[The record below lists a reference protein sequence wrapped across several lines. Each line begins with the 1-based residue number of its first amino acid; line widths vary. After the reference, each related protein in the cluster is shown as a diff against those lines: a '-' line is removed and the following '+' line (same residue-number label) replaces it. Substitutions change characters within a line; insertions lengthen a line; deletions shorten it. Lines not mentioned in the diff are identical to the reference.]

1 MNLAL
6 SGSPLDDD
14 NFIKNSEI
22 DRKRNARKTIKKP
35 LSSSMLPSNNQSNIG
50 QYMVNKTNPNSNVS
64 ILKSKMYEGMES
76 GDGSLADFTPPP
88 FPTNTKS
95 PQDLQVRDIIGKRN
109 TEYHQNEDPEDVLDL
124 LSAADK
130 AFKARESGARESGPR
145 ESGAREMGTRE
156 SGQTDAKVNKEAF
169 ETLPGT
175 YYGDYA
181 KQYTPFTNIKNGPAT
196 SKDQIME
203 KLNYMIHLLEEQQ
216 DFKTGNATEE
226 IILYSFLGIFMIFVI
241 DSFTRAS
248 KYVR

>member
-6 SGSPLDDD
+6 SGSPLDED
-14 NFIKNSEI
+14 NFIKNTEI

-35 LSSSMLPSNNQSNIG
+35 LSSSMLPAHNQ
-50 QYMVNKTNPNSNVS
+50 YTVNKTNPNSNVS
-64 ILKSKMYEGMES
+64 ILKSKIYEGMETS
-76 GDGSLADFTPPP
+76 DGGMADFTPPP

-95 PQDLQVRDIIGKRN
+95 PIDLNVRDIIAKRN
-109 TEYHQNEDPEDVLDL
+109 TEYQMNEDPEDVSDL
-124 LSAADK
+124 LSSADK
-130 AFKARESGARESGPR
+130 VGARETGARETAARDYSGARET
-145 ESGAREMGTRE
+145 GARV
-156 SGQTDAKVNKEAF
+156 SGQTDIKVNKEAF

-181 KQYTPFTNIKNGPAT
+181 KQYTPFTNIKNGPT
-196 SKDQIME
+196 SNKDQIME

>member
-6 SGSPLDDD
+6 SGYPLDDD
-14 NFIKNSEI
+14 NFIKNTEI

-35 LSSSMLPSNNQSNIG
+35 LSSSMLPTHNQSNIG
-50 QYMVNKTNPNSNVS
+50 QYMVSKTNPNSNVS
-64 ILKSKMYEGMES
+64 ILKSKIYEGMES
-76 GDGSLADFTPPP
+76 SDGGMADFSPPP
-88 FPTNTKS
+88 FPTNTKA
-95 PQDLQVRDIIGKRN
+95 PLELNARDIIAKRN
-109 TEYHQNEDPEDVLDL
+109 TEYHQNEDSEDISDL

-130 AFKARESGARESGPR
+130 ASEQRTGQ
-145 ESGAREMGTRE
+145 GTGQ
-156 SGQTDAKVNKEAF
+156 GQTDSKVNKEAF

-181 KQYTPFTNIKNGPAT
+181 KQYTPFTNIKNGPIT
-196 SKDQIME
+196 NKDQILE

>member
-35 LSSSMLPSNNQSNIG
+35 LSSSMLPANNQSNIG

-76 GDGSLADFTPPP
+76 GDGSLADFAPPP
-88 FPTNTKS
+88 FPTNTKA
-95 PQDLQVRDIIGKRN
+95 PQDLHMRDIIGKRN

-130 AFKARESGARESGPR
+130 ARESGARESGPR
-145 ESGAREMGTRE
+145 ESGPRE
-156 SGQTDAKVNKEAF
+156 SVQTDAKVNKEAF

-181 KQYTPFTNIKNGPAT
+181 KQYTPFTNIKNGPT
-196 SKDQIME
+196 TNKDQIME

>member
-1 MNLAL
+1 MKIIISQFHIDMNLAL
-6 SGSPLDDD
+6 SGSPLDED
-14 NFIKNSEI
+14 NFIKNTEI

-35 LSSSMLPSNNQSNIG
+35 LSSSMLPAHNQ
-50 QYMVNKTNPNSNVS
+50 YTVNKTNPNSNVS

-76 GDGSLADFTPPP
+76 SDGGMADFTPPP

-95 PQDLQVRDIIGKRN
+95 PIDLNVRDIIAKRN
-109 TEYHQNEDPEDVLDL
+109 TEYQMNEDPEDVSDL

-130 AFKARESGARESGPR
+130 TGAK
-145 ESGAREMGTRE
+145 EMGTRGTGSKE
-156 SGQTDAKVNKEAF
+156 TGQTDTKVNKEAF

-181 KQYTPFTNIKNGPAT
+181 KQYTPFTNIKNGPPT

-241 DSFTRAS
+241 DSFTRAG

>member
-6 SGSPLDDD
+6 SGYPLDDD
-14 NFIKNSEI
+14 NFIKNNEI
-22 DRKRNARKTIKKP
+22 DRKRNSRKTIKKP
-35 LSSSMLPSNNQSNIG
+35 LSSSMLPTHNQSNIG

-64 ILKSKMYEGMES
+64 ILKSKIYEGMDS
-76 GDGSLADFTPPP
+76 GDGGMADFRPPP
-88 FPTNTKS
+88 FPTNTKA
-95 PQDLQVRDIIGKRN
+95 PEELNVRDIIAKRN
-109 TEYHQNEDPEDVLDL
+109 TEYHQNEDSEDISDL

-130 AFKARESGARESGPR
+130 ASEQRTGQ
-145 ESGAREMGTRE
+145 GTDQH
-156 SGQTDAKVNKEAF
+156 QTDSKVNKEAF

-181 KQYTPFTNIKNGPAT
+181 KQYTPFTNIKNGPIT
-196 SKDQIME
+196 NKDQILE

>member
-1 MNLAL
+1 MKIIISQFHIDMNLAL
-6 SGSPLDDD
+6 SGYPLDDD
-14 NFIKNSEI
+14 NFIKNNEI
-22 DRKRNARKTIKKP
+22 DRKRNSRKTIKKP
-35 LSSSMLPSNNQSNIG
+35 LSSSMLPTHNQSNIG

-64 ILKSKMYEGMES
+64 ILKSKIYEGMDS
-76 GDGSLADFTPPP
+76 GDGGMADFRPPP
-88 FPTNTKS
+88 FPTNTKA
-95 PQDLQVRDIIGKRN
+95 PEELNVRDIIAKRN
-109 TEYHQNEDPEDVLDL
+109 TEYHQNEDSEDISDL

-130 AFKARESGARESGPR
+130 ASEQRTGQ
-145 ESGAREMGTRE
+145 GTDQH
-156 SGQTDAKVNKEAF
+156 QTDSKVNKEAF

-181 KQYTPFTNIKNGPAT
+181 KQYTPFTNIKNGPIT
-196 SKDQIME
+196 NKDQILE

>member
-6 SGSPLDDD
+6 SGSPLDED
-14 NFIKNSEI
+14 NFIKNNEN

-35 LSSSMLPSNNQSNIG
+35 LSSSMLPTHNQSNIG

-64 ILKSKMYEGMES
+64 FLKSKIYEGMDSDE
-76 GDGSLADFTPPP
+76 GMADFTPPP
-88 FPTNTKS
+88 FPTNTKT
-95 PQDLQVRDIIGKRN
+95 PGDLNARDIIAKRN
-109 TEYHQNEDPEDVLDL
+109 TEYQQNEDSDDVSDL
-124 LSAADK
+124 SSATDK
-130 AFKARESGARESGPR
+130 ESTTSG
-145 ESGAREMGTRE
+145 
-156 SGQTDAKVNKEAF
+156 TDSKVNKEAF

-181 KQYTPFTNIKNGPAT
+181 KQYTPFTNIKNGPPT
-196 SKDQIME
+196 SKDQILE